1 MKRFILSIILLMSLT
16 MSTFAETDVWVPD
29 PKDATGY
36 VYDEMG
42 ILSETSIDYI
52 NETNYDLENKTGA
65 QIGVMIVKS
74 LQGYDGNSYGV
85 KVFDKWK
92 FGNKEN
98 NGLLILLSIPDGS
111 LIIMPGYRTEGW
123 VPDAVADTIRR
134 NASKLFPPGDRT
146 GENKEAYEEGILE
159 IYNEVLETYKEEYG
173 IEIDRAVPAT
183 FSPAG
188 DNEISPV
195 GVIIFVFLILFI
207 LSNNSR
213 RRRYRRR
220 RRRNIFYDDDDFG
233 GFGGFFGGGGG
244 SFGGFGGSSGS
255 SGGGFGGF
263 SGGGGSTGGGGS
275 SGSW

>member
-1 MKRFILSIILLMSLT
+1 MSLT
-16 MSTFAETDVWVPD
+16 MSTFAEKDVWVPD
-29 PKDATGY
+29 PKDAKGY

-42 ILSETSIDYI
+42 ILSETSIEYI
-52 NETNYDLENKTGA
+52 NETNYDLEKKTGA

-85 KVFDKWK
+85 KIFDKWK

-98 NGLLILLSIPDGS
+98 NGLLILLSIPEGS
-111 LIIMPGYRTEGW
+111 LTIMPGYRTEGW
-123 VPDAVADTIRR
+123 IPDAVADTIRR

-173 IEIDRAVPAT
+173 IEIERSVPAT

-188 DNEISPV
+188 DSEISPM
-195 GVIIFVFLILFI
+195 GIIIFVILILFI
-207 LSNNSR
+207 LSNNNR
-213 RRRYRRR
+213 RRRYRR

-233 GFGGFFGGGGG
+233 GGFGGFFGGGGFG
-244 SFGGFGGSSGS
+244 GGGFGGSSGS

>member
-1 MKRFILSIILLMSLT
+1 MKRIILSIILLMSLT
-16 MSTFAETDVWVPD
+16 MSTFAEKDVWVPD
-29 PKDATGY
+29 PKDAKGY

-42 ILSETSIDYI
+42 ILSETSIEYI
-52 NETNYDLENKTGA
+52 NETNYDLEKKTGA

-85 KVFDKWK
+85 KIFDKWK

-98 NGLLILLSIPDGS
+98 NGLLILLSIPEGS
-111 LIIMPGYRTEGW
+111 LTIMPGYRTEGW

-159 IYNEVLETYKEEYG
+159 IYNEVLETYKQEYD
-173 IEIDRAVPAT
+173 IEIERSVPAS
-183 FSPAG
+183 FSP
-188 DNEISPV
+188 DDEDSDISPIRIIMF
-195 GVIIFVFLILFI
+195 VIIILII
-207 LSNNSR
+207 LSTNNR
-213 RRRYRRR
+213 RRKYRRRY
-220 RRRNIFYDDDDFG
+220 RRNIFYDDDDFG
-233 GFGGFFGGGGG
+233 GGFGGFFGGGG
-244 SFGGFGGSSGS
+244 FGGGSSGS

-263 SGGGGSTGGGGS
+263 AGGGGSTGGGGS